1 MIHAYNNT
9 LNLVVFIGHIVGKFM
24 ECSQAAIFNRDVC
37 NIVLTSVLNFRKTLA
52 SLLSV
57 NIFFNILSIL
67 SS

>member
-1 MIHAYNNT
+1 
-9 LNLVVFIGHIVGKFM
+9 M

-37 NIVLTSVLNFRKTLA
+37 NIVVTLVLNLA